1 MHTEIHDLH
10 THILPGLDDG
20 ASDSEVAQDMLRMA
34 ADSGTTEL
42 FATPHL
48 ISGSWLPTWAEI
60 RTRTD
65 ELNRFAATT
74 DLGIR
79 VLPGAEV
86 AMDWGLLDLLPT
98 PGPYCLGCGRFI
110 LIELPLGSLPN
121 YADDFLFTL
130 QTRDFLPI
138 LAHPE
143 RNPEVKAD
151 PDCLQPWLERGVFIQ
166 LNTASLLG
174 RMGSRTEATAR
185 TLLETGRVH
194 FVGSDAHS
202 AGTRSPDLLEARQTL
217 TDLLGP
223 DEVAVLLSQNPAQ
236 LLADRPEGIRAPRAR
251 PQPDQTGW
259 RSRLASLWR

>member
-1 MHTEIHDLH
+1 VYTNVHDLH

-20 ASDSEVAQDMLRMA
+20 APDSEVAQDMLRMA

-48 ISGSWLPTWAEI
+48 ISGSWLPAWAEI
-60 RTRTD
+60 QNRTD
-65 ELNRFAATT
+65 ELNRFAATN
-74 DLGIR
+74 DLSIR

-86 AMDWGLLDLLPT
+86 AMDWSLLDLLPT
-98 PGPYCLGCGRFI
+98 PGPYCLDGGRFI
-110 LIELPLGSLPN
+110 LIELALGSLPN

-143 RNPEVKAD
+143 RNPDVKAD

-185 TLLETGRVH
+185 TLLETGMVH

-202 AGTRSPDLLEARQTL
+202 AGARSPGLLESRQAL
-217 TDLLGP
+217 TELLGP
-223 DEVAVLLSQNPAQ
+223 EEAAVLLSQNPAQ

-251 PQPDQTGW
+251 PQPARTGW
-259 RSRLASLWR
+259 RRRLTAFWR